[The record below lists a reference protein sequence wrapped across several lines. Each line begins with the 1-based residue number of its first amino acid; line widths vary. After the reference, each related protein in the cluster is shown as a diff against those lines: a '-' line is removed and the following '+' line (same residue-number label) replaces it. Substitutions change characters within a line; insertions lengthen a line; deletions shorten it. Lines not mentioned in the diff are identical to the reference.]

1 MINTKTRQLYNDIC
15 SFIRD
20 SELPPVNVE
29 LVLTLILSDV
39 RAMTEAEIAK
49 ESKEE
54 ENVDG

>member
-20 SELPPVNVE
+20 SSLPPVNVE

-39 RAMTEAEIAK
+39 RTMTESEIAK
-49 ESKEE
+49 ESKKE
-54 ENVDG
+54 ENEDG

>member
-20 SELPPVNVE
+20 SGLPPVNVE

-39 RAMTEAEIAK
+39 RTMTESEIAK
-49 ESKEE
+49 ESKKE
-54 ENVDG
+54 ENEDG